1 MAKRT
6 SSQRGQRDRR
16 AFSAEF
22 KAKVVEMVRQGERSI
37 TEICRDLDL
46 TDSAV
51 RNWVRQAEGG
61 PGGGGGAALGE
72 SEAQELARLRAE
84 VRQLKM
90 ERDILKKATA
100 FFVREST

>member
-6 SSQRGQRDRR
+6 SSQKGQRDRR

-22 KAKVVEMVRQGERSI
+22 KAKVVEMVRQGERFI

-51 RNWVRQAEGG
+51 RNWVRQADGG

-72 SEAQELARLRAE
+72 SEAQELARLRAK

-90 ERDILKKATA
+90 ERDILKKAA

>member
-1 MAKRT
+1 
-6 SSQRGQRDRR
+6 
-16 AFSAEF
+16 
-22 KAKVVEMVRQGERSI
+22 MVRQGARSI
-37 TEICRDLDL
+37 TEICR
-46 TDSAV
+46 
-51 RNWVRQAEGG
+51 
-61 PGGGGGAALGE
+61 GGGGGAAFGE